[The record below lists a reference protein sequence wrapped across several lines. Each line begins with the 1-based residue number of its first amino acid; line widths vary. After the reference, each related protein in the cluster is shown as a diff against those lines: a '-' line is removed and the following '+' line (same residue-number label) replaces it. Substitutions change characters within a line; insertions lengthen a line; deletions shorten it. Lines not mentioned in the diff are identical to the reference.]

1 LKRQQ
6 HAHPKLS
13 RRKSDS
19 NSRYSSQNEYRYG
32 RDDDDNG
39 SLDDFIVNDDEEDQG
54 TKAASKVIKRLYG
67 HNKYSYADEE
77 DYDDR
82 QMEASFDQIAREEFI
97 SKKIGKKEDEIEYK
111 RMLARGEVPDI

>member
-1 LKRQQ
+1 MTT
-6 HAHPKLS
+6 AHSTILLLTTTK
-13 RRKSDS
+13 KTKV
-19 NSRYSSQNEYRYG
+19 
-32 RDDDDNG
+32 
-39 SLDDFIVNDDEEDQG
+39 SLQWHGFLG